1 MANLR
6 RSSSVRP
13 AVSGAPQGV
22 GWDWNSC
29 GYSTPRTA
37 GAGAGA
43 GKKVKLLMRHLGAS
57 FYILIVISSSIS
69 H

>member
-1 MANLR
+1 VSTSGLVPALATFAEARMANLR

-29 GYSTPRTA
+29 GYSTPQEQLEL
-37 GAGAGA
+37 
-43 GKKVKLLMRHLGAS
+43 GKRLNC
-57 FYILIVISSSIS
+57 
-69 H
+69 